1 MGKKKLDWGNLPF
14 GYMKTTKSFVANW
27 KNGEWDE
34 GKLTKNH
41 SIKMT
46 ECAGVLQYAQTCFE
60 GLKAYTTENGD
71 IVTFRPD
78 LNAERM
84 EASCKR
90 LEMPVFPKEKFIEAV
105 LKTIEANKDWVPPY
119 GSGATLYIRP
129 FMFGSSAVIG
139 VKPAD
144 EYQFRILVTPVGP
157 YFKGGV
163 KPIKVRLSDRDRAAP
178 NGTGD
183 IKAGLNYA
191 MSLHNIVDAHNCG
204 YAENIY
210 LDPTSHTYIEETGGA
225 NIIFITKDGKLV
237 TPKSDTILPSITRRS
252 LVIVAKEYLNMEV
265 EERKISKDEIADFAE
280 CGLCGTAAV
289 ISPVGQIDDH
299 GKEIKFNDGKQEMGP
314 VLTKIY
320 DTLTGIQMGR
330 LPAPEGWIYTI

>member
-1 MGKKKLDWGNLPF
+1 MGKKNLDWGNLPF

-78 LNAERM
+78 LNADRM

-90 LEMPVFPKEKFIEAV
+90 LEMPVFPKERFIEAV

-163 KPIKVRLSDRDRAAP
+163 KHIKVRLSDRDRAAP